1 MAGTIQ
7 NLEVF
12 AVGTWTSA
20 EGRTTTFTEQ
30 DLDEM
35 VDSFHALNQ
44 TNIVKPHLKLGHQ
57 DAQKWF
63 GQKTGIHALGWVERL
78 WRNGQKLMAD
88 VSNIPESLLDLIKQK
103 RYHNVSI
110 EILPKGKIEHDG
122 KKFGYI
128 LSAVA
133 LLGTEMPAVKDL
145 AGLASALFS
154 EQPVAFADGV
164 EPSVFTST
172 LEKNMFTQE
181 QVDALVEAAVS
192 KATATINAKFSS
204 DATAKDTQISVLT
217 QRAEGAEKQVS
228 TLAAKLAYSDHEK
241 IVDEAIKVGKLLP
254 KQKERAMAFM
264 AIETKMS
271 FGGAEKS
278 AAVLF
283 SEFLADAQP
292 VVKLGE
298 QGTSDGQEAGKYA
311 TAAAEV
317 HSLTME
323 AIKTAGGPTK
333 LSYNDAMDFV
343 LSNNADLKTRYS
355 FAQ

>member
-12 AVGTWTSA
+12 AAGTWTSA

-35 VDSFHALNQ
+35 VDSFHALQQ

-57 DAQKWF
+57 DSQKWF
-63 GQKTGIHALGWVERL
+63 GQKTGIPALGWVERL

-88 VSNIPESLLDLIKQK
+88 VGNVPEALLELIKQK

-164 EPSVFTST
+164 EPSVFTPT
-172 LEKNMFTQE
+172 PEKNMFSQE
-181 QVDALVEAAVS
+181 QVDALTAAAVS
-192 KATATINAKFSS
+192 KATADVTAKFSS
-204 DATAKDTQISVLT
+204 DATAKDTQIQVLT
-217 QRAEGAEKQVS
+217 QRAEGAEKQVT
-228 TLAAKLAYSDHEK
+228 TLTAKLAYSDHEK

-292 VVKLGE
+292 VVALGE
-298 QGTSDGQEAGKYA
+298 QGRSTGEEGGKYSS
-311 TAAAEV
+311 AAAELDA
-317 HSLTME
+317 LTNS
-323 AIKTAGGPTK
+323 AIQAAGGPSK
-333 LSYNDAMDFV
+333 LSYKDAMDNI
-343 LSNNADLKTRYS
+343 LATNADLKTRYS
-355 FAQ
+355 FAE